1 MGLAFVMAV
10 ERCVFSSRRRDARCA
25 LGTGVQT
32 GALQISAPCRR
43 RGGRSTPP
51 GAPPP
56 PSSTARGRGRA
67 EPALNRW
74 EQPCLRSLF
83 VMPTSH
89 STTDARGALAS
100 FLELIRPAG
109 QRRTTGGDRDRLE
122 LGLVAVALRQKAFA
136 GGGIAHRDRLAR
148 DREIGRAHV

>member
-1 MGLAFVMAV
+1 
-10 ERCVFSSRRRDARCA
+10 
-25 LGTGVQT
+25 
-32 GALQISAPCRR
+32 
-43 RGGRSTPP
+43 
-51 GAPPP
+51 
-56 PSSTARGRGRA
+56 
-67 EPALNRW
+67 
-74 EQPCLRSLF
+74 
-83 VMPTSH
+83 MPTSR

-148 DREIGRAHV
+148 DREARRSRRDDDRIAVLDHRLLLQDRKSTRLNSSH